1 MHEMICV
8 IRNHLAMNGNNYTDN
23 TTTKHFVQN
32 QFKNEMK
39 RRRDVFQTAW
49 QRQLTKQIKSYIRE
63 FADSVV
69 FSEPFTVVADSSSIN
84 IKPADCNP

>member
-39 RRRDVFQTAW
+39 RRRDVF
-49 QRQLTKQIKSYIRE
+49 
-63 FADSVV
+63 
-69 FSEPFTVVADSSSIN
+69 
-84 IKPADCNP
+84 